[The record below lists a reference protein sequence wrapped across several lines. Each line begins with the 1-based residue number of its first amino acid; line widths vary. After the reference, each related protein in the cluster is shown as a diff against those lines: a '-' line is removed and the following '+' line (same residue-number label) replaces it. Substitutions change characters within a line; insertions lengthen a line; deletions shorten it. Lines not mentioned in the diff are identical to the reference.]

1 MTTLGAAQ
9 FFKAAKQDQDL
20 QNRLKATADP
30 EAFVAIA
37 DQCGYHFTVSDLH
50 EAIQQLS
57 PAEVAAM
64 INPGVGPRQHIIPR

>member
-37 DQCGYHFTVSDLH
+37 YQYGYQFTVNDLH

-64 INPGVGPRQHIIPR
+64 INPGVGPRQHLIPR